1 MIHPSDPQPAWPRRQ
16 AEVASGPVT
25 CAACGCRL
33 QADSTIDPAV
43 WTHFSPL
50 GGRDARGCTVD
61 CVNLPHDASGRVFA
75 STAA

>member
-1 MIHPSDPQPAWPRRQ
+1 MIHPSDPGLS
-16 AEVASGPVT
+16 VASVRDGRVAPVT

-33 QADSTIDPAV
+33 QADSADDPSV

-61 CVNLPHDASGRVFA
+61 CVTLPHDASGRAMV